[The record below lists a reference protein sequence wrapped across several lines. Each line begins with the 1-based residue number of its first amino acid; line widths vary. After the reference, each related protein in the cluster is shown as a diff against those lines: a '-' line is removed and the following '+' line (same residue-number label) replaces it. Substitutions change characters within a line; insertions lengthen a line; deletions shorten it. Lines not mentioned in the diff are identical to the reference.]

1 MRISE
6 KMYKI
11 MFLNLIMVFFF
22 VPFSWAE
29 ESQVLEPV
37 QIFIIHYGSD
47 MGKVAEVVT
56 DEFREGRSK
65 DEWATRTGKMLKSYG
80 YNRLTSEIRQTV
92 KHEDLAYVHVR
103 AKIDTMV
110 GHVEHDELYRVVRDG
125 DTWKIDALE
134 VVNEDIEAR
143 LEML

>member
-1 MRISE
+1 MKISE
-6 KMYKI
+6 KLYKI

-22 VPFSWAE
+22 ISFIWGEDSE
-29 ESQVLEPV
+29 VLKPV
-37 QIFIIHYGSD
+37 QIFIEHYGKD
-47 MGKVAEVVT
+47 MDKVAEVVT

-80 YNRLTSEIRQTV
+80 YRRLTSEIKQTV
-92 KHEDLAYVHVR
+92 KHKDLAYVHVR

-110 GHVEHDELYRVVRDG
+110 GHVEYDELYRIIRDG
-125 DTWKIDALE
+125 NTWKIDALE

-143 LEML
+143 MRQL